1 MMRNLVTTYTDIRIA
16 LISDELTSLALDESS
31 VKVFQI
37 KDKNWFQLFKIFK
50 PDVILV
56 ESVWRGYK
64 DAWRYKI
71 ANYPDYPERKSK
83 QDPNTVKIKMG

>member
-1 MMRNLVTTYTDIRIA
+1 MKRLFNASKEPRIA

-31 VKVFQI
+31 VKIFQI

-50 PDVILV
+50 PDFILV

-64 DAWRYKI
+64 
-71 ANYPDYPERKSK
+71 
-83 QDPNTVKIKMG
+83 